1 MPKRGRVP
9 RANSARLKE
18 LELDTM
24 AQQKP
29 DREPIDEFFKLVDQ
43 LTAEEQDEL
52 DEQMKLRWLRRV
64 VEQADKSVTGGNV
77 VFQSLY

>member
-1 MPKRGRVP
+1 
-9 RANSARLKE
+9 
-18 LELDTM
+18 M